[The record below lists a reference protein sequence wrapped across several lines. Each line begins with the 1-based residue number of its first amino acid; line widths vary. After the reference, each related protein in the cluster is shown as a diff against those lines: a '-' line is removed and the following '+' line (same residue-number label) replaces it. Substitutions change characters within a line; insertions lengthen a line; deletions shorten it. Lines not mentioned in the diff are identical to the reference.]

1 MGSQQSLQDGAAERG
16 PSQLLLRE
24 VPALVLCTP
33 PPLPHIGFLKG
44 NFLLLLEHVSAL
56 G

>member
-1 MGSQQSLQDGAAERG
+1 MGSQQSLQDEAAEPG
-16 PSQLLLRE
+16 PSQRLLRKA
-24 VPALVLCTP
+24 PALVLWCP
-33 PPLPHIGFLKG
+33 FPLPHVGFLKG